1 MLKIRNKLENNI
13 LLIIIYIYNIIFI
26 KYKPLFT
33 YLLIL
38 YKILISANKVL
49 IYFIF
54 KKKIKEYFKK
64 LRNYF

>member
-1 MLKIRNKLENNI
+1 MLKIKNEFKNNI

-33 YLLIL
+33 YLAIL
-38 YKILISANKVL
+38 YKILISINKVL

-54 KKKIKEYFKK
+54 KRKIKEYFKR